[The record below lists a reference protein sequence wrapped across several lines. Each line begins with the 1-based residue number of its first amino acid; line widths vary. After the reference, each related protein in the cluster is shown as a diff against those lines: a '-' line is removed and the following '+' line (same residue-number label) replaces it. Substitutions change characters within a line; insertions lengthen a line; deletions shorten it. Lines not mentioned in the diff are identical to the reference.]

1 MPSGE
6 SLMDKETLSLYKIKR
21 DLKQIISWQ
30 SAWLFILLI
39 VILLLGLALGLLAVK
54 IPLSILGYA
63 IFAIILL
70 PIIIIFI
77 TQAAKTFDLIIKVH
91 KGKIKIETDELI
103 SKNESK
109 EGYLR
114 YGIWYILQGDT
125 YVYRLFF
132 KCNEKF
138 ELPFHKCYKWSS
150 QHAMR
155 PRGIFITSDIG
166 DTFTIVKINNQ
177 ILMVYNNK
185 LFQPSPALL

>member
-114 YGIWYILQGDT
+114 YGLWYILQGDT
-125 YVYRLFF
+125 YVYRFF
-132 KCNEKF
+132 LNAMKNSSCPSISVTNG
-138 ELPFHKCYKWSS
+138 LPS
-150 QHAMR
+150 
-155 PRGIFITSDIG
+155 
-166 DTFTIVKINNQ
+166 
-177 ILMVYNNK
+177 ILCGQEEY
-185 LFQPSPALL
+185 L

>member
-1 MPSGE
+1 ME
-6 SLMDKETLSLYKIKR
+6 KETLTLYKIKK
-21 DLKQIISWQ
+21 DLNQIILRQ
-30 SAWLFILLI
+30 SVGLFILLI
-39 VILLLGLALGLLAVK
+39 VILLLGLANWLLAVK
-54 IPLSILGYA
+54 TFLSILEYV
-63 IFAIILL
+63 IVVIIQSL
-70 PIIIIFI
+70 IIIIFI

-109 EGYLR
+109 DSYFRSGL
-114 YGIWYILQGDT
+114 WYILQGDP
-125 YVYRLFF
+125 YIYRLFF
-132 KCNEKF
+132 KYNEKF

-150 QHAMR
+150 RHAMR
-155 PRGIFITSDIG
+155 PRGIFISSDVG